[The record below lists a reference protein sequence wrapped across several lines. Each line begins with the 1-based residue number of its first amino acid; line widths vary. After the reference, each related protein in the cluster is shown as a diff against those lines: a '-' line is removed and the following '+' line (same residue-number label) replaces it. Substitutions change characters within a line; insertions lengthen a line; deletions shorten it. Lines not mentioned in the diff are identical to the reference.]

1 MPGSGKSSDLLTP
14 RPAAPPLEN
23 VSALIGAAASAED
36 RLQLGQSRVAREITS
51 HFEPEMI
58 VLADGRRS
66 HDLVHHPIERRA
78 GVPRSF
84 AGILSGVGSRD
95 LRQHRDELE

>member
-1 MPGSGKSSDLLTP
+1 
-14 RPAAPPLEN
+14 
-23 VSALIGAAASAED
+23 
-36 RLQLGQSRVAREITS
+36 
-51 HFEPEMI
+51 MI